1 MSLYNDFLTRTKT
14 TSDTINGYYRTYRQ
28 QWMNKY
34 FNNTTLVKTI
44 KEEIY
49 PFNNEYEEYEV
60 HVDTVSDV
68 TLNTSKVIGNYLSL
82 IFKDCTH
89 KTYRGQK
96 VIYNDEPYLCYNMAL
111 DLSSISKTNII
122 KCNNKL
128 RWINSEGAIIE
139 EPCFVGWEI
148 TSTNNNITK
157 DITIEQ
163 RRLVC
168 LIQGN
173 ENTNDIEVNQRF
185 LLSKSKA
192 FEVTQVFKENLDNI
206 NNEYSNM
213 FTMYIEWSS
222 VINTDNQDLL
232 LADYYNLNYNIQ
244 INQEDIS
251 LSNGDV
257 GIFTQTTTLNSS
269 EMNVP
274 VTWSSSNE
282 DVITID
288 ENGNY
293 EVLGVDGETCT
304 ISCNILDNEQVK
316 DSIEISIE
324 DIPTETKIL
333 KITPEEITKINK
345 NQSKK
350 IYYGVYINDVLQSD
364 IVTISYSGATSDYYE
379 VVDITNGIEITC
391 LESTNTSLEITF
403 ESGALTKTM
412 SIKLLGMF

>member
-14 TSDTINGYYRTYRQ
+14 TSDTINEYYRTYRQ

-324 DIPTETKIL
+324 DTPTETKIL